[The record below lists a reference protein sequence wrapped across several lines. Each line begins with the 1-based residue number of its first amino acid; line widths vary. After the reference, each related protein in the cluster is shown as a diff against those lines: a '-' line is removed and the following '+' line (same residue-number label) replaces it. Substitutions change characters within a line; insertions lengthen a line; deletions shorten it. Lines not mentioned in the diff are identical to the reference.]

1 MEKNGSVRVSYEAKS
16 KHPIDVGTFVFMVS
30 VKLYME
36 VCINI
41 TKIIAKP
48 KYLVLS
54 MLSCHMKC
62 LCNTPIVKD
71 NIPANDVV
79 SIKLSEYRAYL

>member
-1 MEKNGSVRVSYEAKS
+1 MEKNGPVRVSYAAKS
-16 KHPIDVGTFVFMVS
+16 KDRIDVGTFVFTVS

-36 VCINI
+36 VCVKI
-41 TKIIAKP
+41 TKIIVKP

-54 MLSCHMKC
+54 MLSCHMQC
-62 LCNTPIVKD
+62 LCNTPIVED
-71 NIPANDVV
+71 NIPANDVA